1 MSKLLSLALFASSA
15 AATTTTSMWMPGLS
29 DGDVSYEGAVI
40 NVNDDRTTLS
50 LDVPAATMED
60 LMVISNDLKLS
71 TTFTDSLQL
80 GRYSS
85 DNHCWRQYL
94 LRFRGSGFSLRRNCD
109 NLRRMLTQE
118 HQRGIS
124 ILHHDYQG
132 PR

>member
-80 GRYSS
+80 GRY
-85 DNHCWRQYL
+85 
-94 LRFRGSGFSLRRNCD
+94 
-109 NLRRMLTQE
+109 
-118 HQRGIS
+118 
-124 ILHHDYQG
+124 
-132 PR
+132 